1 MKNEFYTIIEIK
13 KNIKYFR
20 KIIINFPKSKYIL
33 KNNIEE
39 YSLRL
44 LEYTYKANII
54 KEERLKYQ
62 KEIIIILKMLD
73 YYFYLA
79 YQDEIINQDKY
90 LKLAKYLINIY
101 KYIYGWIKSEKSK

>member
-1 MKNEFYTIIEIK
+1 MNFIQLSRLKRILNT
-13 KNIKYFR
+13 FR